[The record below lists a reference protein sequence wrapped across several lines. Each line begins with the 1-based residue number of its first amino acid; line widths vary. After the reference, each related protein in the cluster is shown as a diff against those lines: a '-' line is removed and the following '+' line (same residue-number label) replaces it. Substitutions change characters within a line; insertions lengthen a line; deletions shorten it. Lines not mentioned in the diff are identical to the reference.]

1 MQGIWPRRA
10 GRFMDEANSSVTF
23 SCRGPNVIGS
33 LEGNSEWFL
42 RFISSNAPILLNGKA
57 RVAFTRYFRLQ
68 S

>member
-1 MQGIWPRRA
+1 
-10 GRFMDEANSSVTF
+10 MDEANSSATF

-42 RFISSNAPILLNGKA
+42 RIISSNAAILLNGKA